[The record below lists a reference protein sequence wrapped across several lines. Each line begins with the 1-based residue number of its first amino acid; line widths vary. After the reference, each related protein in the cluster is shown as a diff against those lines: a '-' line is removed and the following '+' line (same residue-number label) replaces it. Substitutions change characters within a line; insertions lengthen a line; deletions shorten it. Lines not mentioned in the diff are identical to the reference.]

1 MWRTKRPKSVE
12 NTETVKEQSSK
23 KRKTLHDYCEPY
35 HLDSR
40 TATAVSIMEQSV
52 DPGRNTLSNAL
63 SAGFT
68 PLEVLDEDY
77 GDWSKLSASKLI
89 CDCDDPEALNAWAHI
104 KAVLGDEIFR
114 HSRLYYGDDAA
125 ACEHKK
131 KRFTHFRFGGFGSK
145 MQQSY
150 HEVGT
155 LVDALAIE
163 SGYTKVDKVGT
174 DVCSASIFQ
183 SSPDIDKN
191 FLDPHTDTHS
201 LPTLF
206 FSLSD
211 GESWV
216 HYTKNDEVVAKL
228 SVPAG
233 LNVIVTSEIH
243 SGLKAFNPNGVVH
256 FFRECGR
263 PTAFPYRPQS
273 PSGWSAHGSGQF

>member
-1 MWRTKRPKSVE
+1 M
-12 NTETVKEQSSK
+12 
-23 KRKTLHDYCEPY
+23 
-35 HLDSR
+35 
-40 TATAVSIMEQSV
+40 MEQQV

-104 KAVLGDEIFR
+104 KAVLGDETVR
-114 HSRLYYGDDAA
+114 HSRVHYGDDAP

-131 KRFTHFRFGGFGSK
+131 KRFKHSRFGGFGTR

-155 LVDALAIE
+155 LVDALAVE
-163 SGYTKVDKVGT
+163 SGYTELDKVGT
-174 DVCSASIFQ
+174 EVCSASVFQ
-183 SSPDIDKN
+183 SSPNVDKN

-211 GESWV
+211 DDPWV
-216 HYTKNDEVVAKL
+216 YYTENDKVVAKL
-228 SVPAG
+228 SLPAR
-233 LNVIVTSEIH
+233 LNVIVTTEIH
-243 SGLKAFNPNGVVH
+243 SGLKAFNPYGVVH
-256 FFRECGR
+256 FSQNVEDRLLFRIVHKAPPGGLHMDRGNSEWTQFLGD
-263 PTAFPYRPQS
+263 AL
-273 PSGWSAHGSGQF
+273 SAIWPLDK